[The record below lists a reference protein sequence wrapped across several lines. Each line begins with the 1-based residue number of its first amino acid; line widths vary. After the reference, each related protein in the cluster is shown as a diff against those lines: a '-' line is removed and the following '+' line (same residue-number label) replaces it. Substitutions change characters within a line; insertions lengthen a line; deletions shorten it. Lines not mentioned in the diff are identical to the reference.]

1 MRSLAVLLV
10 VAALLIMSGCDVVDP
25 ARPTAQPDAEV
36 FGNLLD
42 VERSPDDPSTWTMR
56 VHVGA
61 PRSVRAADEGSGKP
75 TPEVEKGLKATITV
89 ASDAVVLVNDRPG
102 LLEDID
108 SGTEVVILPVPGTSE
123 MYGSDDLRLEAST
136 VMDFTTYR
144 RWRLPKLE
152 SDASAETDDP
162 TTINSSGPEISPVP
176 VAGGTVLYF
185 SARLRPPANPDDGW
199 HGAFREGFAIPEE
212 GVAALERSYRSELT
226 AEGWSAPELVRF
238 PGLDDALQLRVTWV
252 KADETICLVTVATP
266 GEAPWVGRATRSG
279 VKKRWSAPQR
289 IEGLGENA
297 RDGVYLTGSSSMIVF
312 TTLAAGGTQGDLFLY
327 DPKVEDGPAPLEAPI
342 FSPGNEWNPRTGPEG
357 ELLFNRADRQLIF
370 KGGQVRALR
379 LPGPHRV
386 PFTRAAT
393 TDDGRWLFFCIPKFR
408 MPEMDDDIFVASL
421 TEDFEIGEPVP
432 VDEWRP

>member
-1 MRSLAVLLV
+1 MRSLMVLTV
-10 VAALLIMSGCDVVDP
+10 VAALLVMGGCDVLDP

-42 VERSPDDPSTWTMR
+42 VERMPDGPGMWTVR
-56 VHVGA
+56 VHIGA

-75 TPEVEKGLKATITV
+75 TPDVEKGLKATITV
-89 ASDAVVLVNDRPG
+89 GSDAVVFVNDRPG
-102 LLEDID
+102 LLEDIA

-123 MYGSDDLRLEAST
+123 MYGSDDLRLQAST

-152 SDASAETDDP
+152 LDDSAEADDP
-162 TTINSSGPEISPVP
+162 TTINSSGPEIAPVP

-185 SARLRPPANPDDGW
+185 AARLRPPANPEDGW
-199 HGAFREGFAIPEE
+199 HGAIREGLAVPDE
-212 GVAALERSYRSELT
+212 GAAALERSYRTELT
-226 AEGWSAPELVRF
+226 AEGWSAPELVHF
-238 PGLDDALQLRVTWV
+238 PGLDDALQERVTWV
-252 KADETICLVTVATP
+252 KGDETVCLVTITTP

-279 VKKRWSAPQR
+279 VNGRWSIPQR

-297 RDGVYLTGSSSMIVF
+297 RDGVYLTGSSSKIVF
-312 TTLAAGGTQGDLFLY
+312 ATFADGGTQADLFLF
-327 DPKVEDGPAPLEAPI
+327 DPNAENTPAPLEAPI
-342 FSPGNEWNPRTGPEG
+342 FSAGNEWNPRTGPKG
-357 ELLFNRADRQLIF
+357 ELLFNRADRQLIY

-393 TDDGRWLFFCIPKFR
+393 TDDGRWLFFCMPKYR
-408 MPEMDDDIFVASL
+408 TPEMDEDIFVASL
-421 TEDFEIGEPVP
+421 TEDFELGEPVP